1 MPKLTSQSKLSKFFI
16 ILSLTLLVLGSSLA
30 TLHSFSHH
38 EVASSKTTSLKKVA
52 SLHKSFFE
60 KIIFAHEKSSGKKS
74 EHCFLCAASNFQN
87 QIFLTPNLIF
97 TTAIFYLVFALRYFD
112 RIKLSYLLSSKA
124 PRAPPV
130 IS

>member
-1 MPKLTSQSKLSKFFI
+1 VPKLTSQSKLFKFFI
-16 ILSLTLLVLGSSLA
+16 ILSLALLVLGSSLA

-38 EVASSKTTSLKKVA
+38 EVASSKTTSLKVT

-74 EHCFLCAASNFQN
+74 EHCFLCAALNFQN